1 MQGVRLVSLKPAAP
15 ADRGLE
21 ALWGRRSLFRL
32 QGKPLLVAEVFLP
45 DLCPSSMFPER

>member
-1 MQGVRLVSLKPAAP
+1 MQDGWPVSLKPAAR

-21 ALWGRRSLFRL
+21 ALWGRRSWFHP
-32 QGKPLLVAEVFLP
+32 QGKPLVEVLLL